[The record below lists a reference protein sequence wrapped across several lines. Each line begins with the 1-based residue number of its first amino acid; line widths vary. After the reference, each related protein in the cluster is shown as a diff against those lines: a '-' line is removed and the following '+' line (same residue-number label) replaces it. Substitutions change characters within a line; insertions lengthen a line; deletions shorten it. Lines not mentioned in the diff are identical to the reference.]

1 MSDRLVYIA
10 EQFKGHFITAPA
22 EMARKLKDIKAYVF
36 DWDGVF
42 NSGLKDA
49 GGSSPFSE
57 VDSMGTNLLRF
68 HHSLVHHE
76 LPSVAI
82 ISGENNQAARYLAQ
96 REAFHA
102 VYSGMKFKNEALLHF
117 CKEQN
122 LKPHQI
128 AFFFDDVLDLSVAQQ
143 VGVRIMV
150 SRAANP
156 LLLDFAVAG
165 NMADYLTGCE
175 GGRGAVREGVE
186 LLMGLSGDYHETV
199 THRMNFTE
207 TYQSYLAKRNAVAS
221 NFFISENSV
230 ITQQSHS

>member
-1 MSDRLVYIA
+1 MSDKLVYIA
-10 EQFKGHFITAPA
+10 EQFKGQFIAQP
-22 EMARKLKDIKAYVF
+22 EEIARKLKDIKAYVF

-68 HHSLVHHE
+68 HHYLVHQE

-82 ISGENNQAARYLAQ
+82 ISGENNQAAKYLAQ
-96 REAFHA
+96 RESFHA

-117 CKEQN
+117 CKEHN
-122 LKPHQI
+122 LKPHEI

-165 NMADYLTGCE
+165 EMADYLTYCE
-175 GGRGAVREGVE
+175 GGRGAVREGIE
-186 LLMGLSGDYHETV
+186 LLMGFNGDYHATI

-207 TYQSYLAKRNAVAS
+207 TYQDYLAKRNAFAS
-221 NFFISENSV
+221 DFFISENGV
-230 ITQQSHS
+230 ITQQSIS